1 MSCLYYKQKRMKKA
15 SNGSIWEETG
25 ETRIGE
31 PYNNSSSPT
40 TEPST
45 EPSTEPTQTTTS
57 VAP

>member
-31 PYNNSSSPT
+31 PYSSSSSPT
-40 TEPST
+40 T

-57 VAP
+57 VTP